1 MPPQRAKIYSY
12 GNDEMCA
19 EAVKFIT
26 DAGVVLDLRD
36 LEKQPMDDQELRQL
50 IGNLEIIHFLN
61 PLSPSYS
68 KHKLD
73 EKTPGRDDLI
83 KLMLADHTLIRRP
96 IIKSSRLLMIGCDK
110 RKIRDMLQI
119 NENGE
124 APHVDGNRANG
135 GHRGGRDGGGRDH
148 RRGSRKSVGAG
159 K

>member
-19 EAVKFIT
+19 DAVKYIT
-26 DAGVVLDLRD
+26 DAGVLLDVRD
-36 LEKQPMDDQELRQL
+36 MEKQPLTDLELRQL
-50 IGNLEIIHFLN
+50 VGNLEISHFLN
-61 PLSPSYS
+61 PLSPTYS

-73 EKTPGRDDLI
+73 ENSLPREELL
-83 KLMLADHTLIRRP
+83 KLMEADHTLLRRP

-110 RKIRDMLQI
+110 RKIQDLLQI

-124 APHVDGNRANG
+124 APQVDGNRANG
-135 GHRGGRDGGGRDH
+135 GRGGRDGGGRDH
-148 RRGSRKSVGAG
+148 RRGSRKSIGSG